1 MYDKKD
7 ASFTDLPLPVDA
19 HAAADPPHNCAIC
32 ARRGE
37 EEMRAHGRIMRKA
50 GAVTGVA
57 VHGST
62 FHVGDFALVRAEQGP
77 ARIAQLVGVY
87 SGDPIWVKVQLLG
100 RMSDLANLL
109 PPDELRDEVYF
120 SYIVCCTAY
129 FSLFFFFSATCSSQM
144 KSRTYH
150 SMTCSPRATSY
161 TPTSSST

>member
-37 EEMRAHGRIMRKA
+37 EEMRTHGRIMRKA

-100 RMSDLANLL
+100 RMSDLADLL

-129 FSLFFFFSATCSSQM
+129 FSFFFFFSAPPVLH
-144 KSRTYH
+144 R
-150 SMTCSPRATSY
+150 
-161 TPTSSST
+161 